1 VIVGKTSKPDQLP
14 VTVLSGFLGAGKTT
28 LLNHILHNREGLKV
42 AVIVNDM
49 SSVNIDA
56 ALVAG
61 GGAALS
67 RTEEKLVEM
76 QNGCICCTLREDL
89 LVEIKRLA
97 EARRFDYLLIEST
110 GISEPLPVA
119 ETFVF
124 EAEDGTSLGSV
135 ARLDTLV
142 TVIDAFNFLRD
153 YQESKELKER
163 GLEIG
168 EEDERTITDLLID
181 QIEFADVLVLNK
193 TDLVKPDDLEHLTAI
208 LRKLNPQA
216 KLLRS
221 EFGQVPG
228 REILN
233 TGLFDFDRASQ
244 AAGWMKTLRGE
255 EVSEIDEYGI
265 ASFVYRARKPF
276 HPQRLWSVFNE
287 GWEGVIRSK
296 GFFWI
301 ASRPEYVGIWSQAG
315 GVSSV
320 EGGGRWYA
328 AIPLDE
334 WDADDEEI
342 ARIQSLWDK
351 DFGDRQQEI
360 VLIGQ
365 KLDRDKIT
373 RMLDACLLTDSELKK
388 GKDHWLKAKDPFPAW
403 TQEEAT
409 S

>member
-1 VIVGKTSKPDQLP
+1 MIVGKNSKHDQLP

-142 TVIDAFNFLRD
+142 TVIDAFNFLND
-153 YQESKELKER
+153 YQESQELKER

-193 TDLVKPDDLEHLTAI
+193 TDLVKPDELENLTAI

-221 EFGQVPG
+221 KFGQVPG

-276 HPQRLWSVFNE
+276 HPQRLWSVFND

-328 AIPLDE
+328 AIPQDE

-342 ARIQSLWDK
+342 IRIQSLWDK

-373 RMLDACLLTDSELKK
+373 QMLDACLLTDSELKK

-403 TQEEAT
+403 TQEEPT

>member
-1 VIVGKTSKPDQLP
+1 MKSSSANSPQKLP

-42 AVIVNDM
+42 ALIVNDM

-56 ALVAG
+56 ALVAN
-61 GGAALS
+61 GGAELS

-89 LVEIKRLA
+89 LIEIKRLA
-97 EARRFDYLLIEST
+97 AEKRFDYLLIEST
-110 GISEPLPVA
+110 GISEPMPVA

-124 EAEDGTSLGSV
+124 EDEAGESLSTI

-142 TVIDAFNFLRD
+142 TVVDAFNFLKD
-153 YQESKELKER
+153 YKASEELKAR

-181 QIEFADVLVLNK
+181 QVEFADVLVLNK
-193 TDLVKPDDLEHLTAI
+193 TDLITAEELKNLTAI
-208 LRKLNPQA
+208 LRTLNPVARIIHSQ
-216 KLLRS
+216 
-221 EFGQVPG
+221 FGKVPG

-244 AAGWMKTLRGE
+244 SAGWMQTLRGE
-255 EVSEIDEYGI
+255 EKSETDEYGI
-265 ASFVYRARKPF
+265 SSFVYRARRPF
-276 HPQRLWSVFNE
+276 HPERIWSLFNTV
-287 GWEGVIRSK
+287 WEGVIRSK

-301 ASRPEYVGIWSQAG
+301 ATRPKYVGIWSQAG

-320 EGGGRWYA
+320 EGGGLWYA
-328 AIPLDE
+328 AQPQEE
-334 WDADDEEI
+334 WDADEEELS
-342 ARIQSLWDK
+342 RIQTIWDK

-365 KLDRDKIT
+365 RMNPKEIT
-373 RMLDACLLTDSELKK
+373 RLLDDCLLTDSELKK
-388 GKDHWLKAKDPFPAW
+388 GKEYWSKAVDPFPSW
-403 TQEEAT
+403 DSPST
-409 S
+409 

>member
-1 VIVGKTSKPDQLP
+1 
-14 VTVLSGFLGAGKTT
+14 
-28 LLNHILHNREGLKV
+28 
-42 AVIVNDM
+42 
-49 SSVNIDA
+49 
-56 ALVAG
+56 
-61 GGAALS
+61 
-67 RTEEKLVEM
+67 
-76 QNGCICCTLREDL
+76 LREDL

-97 EARRFDYLLIEST
+97 EAKRFDYLLIEST

-153 YQESKELKER
+153 YQESQELKER
-163 GLEIG
+163 GLAIG

-193 TDLVKPDDLEHLTAI
+193 TDLVQPGDLEHLTAI
-208 LRKLNPQA
+208 LRMLNPQA

-221 EFGQVPG
+221 KFGRVPG

-328 AIPLDE
+328 AIPQDE
-334 WDADDEEI
+334 WGADDEETS
-342 ARIQSLWDK
+342 RIQSLWDK

-365 KLDRDKIT
+365 KLDQEKIT
-373 RMLDACLLTDSELKK
+373 RMLDACLLTDDELKK
-388 GKDHWLKAKDPFPAW
+388 GNAYWLKAKDPFPAW
-403 TQEEAT
+403 TQEEAA
-409 S
+409 SS